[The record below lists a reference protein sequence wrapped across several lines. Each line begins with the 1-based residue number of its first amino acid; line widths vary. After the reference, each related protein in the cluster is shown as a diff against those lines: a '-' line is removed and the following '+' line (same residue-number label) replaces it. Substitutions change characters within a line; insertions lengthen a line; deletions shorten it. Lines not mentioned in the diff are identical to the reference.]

1 MSTLDAPVVEIRR
14 LNRVYRSGFG
24 VRLVRALVDLDLEIE
39 PGEVFGCLGPNGAGK
54 TSLIKI
60 LMGLSRPT
68 SGEVTVFGRPPR
80 DAATKSRV
88 GFLPE
93 SPYFYE
99 YLTAR
104 EFLRLAARLTNVPDR
119 DTDNRAQSLLRLVGM
134 EDAADLQMRG
144 YSRGM
149 LQRIGIAQ
157 ALISDPEFI
166 VLDEPMGGLDPVGR
180 KEFRDIIYNLRE
192 RGKTV
197 FFSTHILSDV
207 EMICDRVGII
217 IAGRLVNVGRLSEI
231 LTREVESYEVAVD
244 GVTGKYRKAFERLGR
259 QVIRSGET
267 LLVTVRNEEE
277 VDKVM
282 AIAREAGARIQ
293 SLVPRRR
300 TLEDHFMQYVRE
312 KSGEGI

>member
-1 MSTLDAPVVEIRR
+1 MSTQPAPVVVTRR
-14 LNRVYRSGFG
+14 LNRFYRSGFRAKR
-24 VRLVRALVDLDLEIE
+24 VHALVDIDLEIE
-39 PGEVFGCLGPNGAGK
+39 PGEVFGFLGPNGAGK

-60 LMGLSRPT
+60 LMGLSRPS
-68 SGEVTVFGRPPR
+68 SGEVTVFGRLPQ
-80 DAATKSRV
+80 DAASKARI

-104 EFLRLAARLTNVPDR
+104 EFLRLAARLTGAPDGEVEAR
-119 DTDNRAQSLLRLVGM
+119 SASLLRLVGM
-134 EDAADLQMRG
+134 EEAADHQMRG

-157 ALISDPEFI
+157 ALIGDPEFV

-180 KEFRDIIYNLRE
+180 KEFRDIIFNLRE

-217 IAGRLVNVGRLSEI
+217 IAGRLANVGRLSEI
-231 LTREVESYEVAVD
+231 LSDEVESFEITVT
-244 GVTGKYRKAFERLGR
+244 GVTGKFRKAFERVGR
-259 QVIRSGET
+259 QAIRSDDSV
-267 LLVTVRNEEE
+267 LVTVRDQDE
-277 VDKVM
+277 VDKVL
-282 AIAREAGARIQ
+282 AIAREAGARVHA
-293 SLVPRRR
+293 LVPRRK
-300 TLEDHFMQYVRE
+300 TLEDHFMQYVRRKDE
-312 KSGEGI
+312 AR

>member
-1 MSTLDAPVVEIRR
+1 MSTLTSPVVAARR
-14 LNRVYRSGFG
+14 LNRFYRSGF
-24 VRLVRALVDLDLEIE
+24 RLRQVHALVDFDLEIE
-39 PGEVFGCLGPNGAGK
+39 PGEVFGFLGPNGAGK

-60 LMGLSRPT
+60 IMGLSRPS
-68 SGEVTVFGRPPR
+68 SGEVSVFGRSPR
-80 DAATKSRV
+80 DAATKARI

-104 EFLRLAARLTNVPDR
+104 EFLRLVARLANVPGAEAE
-119 DTDNRAQSLLRLVGM
+119 TRAESLLRLVGM
-134 EDAADLQMRG
+134 EGSADLQMRG

-149 LQRIGIAQ
+149 LQRMGIAQ
-157 ALISDPEFI
+157 ALIGDPEFV

-180 KEFRDIIYNLRE
+180 KEFRDIIFNLRE

-231 LTREVESYEVAVD
+231 LSDEVESFEIVVA
-244 GVTGKYRKAFERLGR
+244 GVTGKFRRAFERVGR
-259 QVIRSGET
+259 QAIRSDDT
-267 LLVTVRNEEE
+267 VLVTVRDEDE
-277 VDKVM
+277 VDKVL
-282 AIAREAGARIQ
+282 AIAREAGARIR
-293 SLVPRRR
+293 SLVPRRK
-300 TLEDHFMQYVRE
+300 TLEDHFMQYVRPR
-312 KSGEGI
+312 GEQE